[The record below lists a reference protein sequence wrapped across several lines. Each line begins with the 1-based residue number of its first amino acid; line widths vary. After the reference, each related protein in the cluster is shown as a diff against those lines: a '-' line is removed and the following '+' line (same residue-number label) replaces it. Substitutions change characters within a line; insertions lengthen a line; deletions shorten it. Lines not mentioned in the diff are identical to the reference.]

1 MSSTTD
7 ERINAFI
14 SRFTIAGAATGP
26 LAALTFGAKDLFD
39 IAGRITGCGNPDW
52 ARTHG
57 AATLTAPAVHALL
70 DAGATLAGKTHTD
83 ELAYSLMGVNA
94 HYGTPLNSAAPDRVP
109 GGSSSGSA
117 AATAAGLVDFGLG
130 SDTGGSVRLPAS
142 FCGLFGIR
150 TTHGLIPLDGAMPL
164 APSFD
169 TAGWFAR
176 DGATFARVGTA
187 FGIVGPDEL
196 PTLRLM
202 VATDA
207 MALASPETRSAIA
220 PLVDRLQDRLG
231 EAANTVLS
239 ETSLADWRETFRI
252 CQAAE
257 IWQTHG
263 EWIRATNPSFGPG
276 VKERFEMAAGIT
288 SEMHEP
294 ATARRAAI
302 RNRLRALLGEDGI
315 LILPTAPG
323 PAPLREAEEAGLNA
337 YRNAALELLC
347 AAGHAGLPQ
356 VNLPAGTVDGAP
368 VGLSIV
374 ADAGRDGLLL
384 AIARHVTAD

>member
-1 MSSTTD
+1 MTSPTD
-7 ERINAFI
+7 DNVNAFI
-14 SRFTIAGAATGP
+14 SRFTIAGAADGP
-26 LAALTFGAKDLFD
+26 LAGLTFGAKDLFD
-39 IAGRITGCGNPDW
+39 IAGHVTGCGNPDW
-52 ARTHG
+52 ARTHP
-57 AATLTAPAVHALL
+57 AAALTAPAILALL

-117 AATAAGLVDFGLG
+117 AAVTAGLVDIGLG

-142 FCGLFGIR
+142 FCGLYGIR
-150 TTHGLIPLDGAMPL
+150 TTHGRISLDGAMPL
-164 APSFD
+164 APGYD

-176 DGATFARVGTA
+176 DGATFARTGEA
-187 FGIVGPDEL
+187 YGITSPESL
-196 PTLRLM
+196 PPLRLM

-207 MALASPETRSAIA
+207 MALASPETRAAMDTALSS
-220 PLVDRLQDRLG
+220 LQSRFGPTEEVILADT
-231 EAANTVLS
+231 A
-239 ETSLADWRETFRI
+239 LADWRETFRI

-257 IWQTHG
+257 IWLTHG
-263 EWIRATNPSFGPG
+263 DWIRATNPDFGPG

-288 SEMHEP
+288 PEMLEP
-294 ATARRAAI
+294 ATARRAEI
-302 RNRLRALLGEDGI
+302 RKRLRDMLGDDGI

-323 PAPLREAEEAGLNA
+323 PAPRRDADEAGLNS

-356 VNLPAGTVDGAP
+356 VSLPAGSVDGGP

-374 ADAGRDGLLL
+374 ANAGRDGLLL
-384 AIARHVTAD
+384 AIARDLDAG